1 MTLFQQRLAMLMKV
15 CYAITR
21 TRKRGLK
28 TELSL
33 VTDDTGLQYLSFA
46 SHEEAKTWIRR
57 LGGRVNYFE
66 PNEIGP
72 PSYAITE
79 VGSALFC
86 DAYKRARGAEWSEP
100 TA

>member
-1 MTLFQQRLAMLMKV
+1 MRM

-21 TRKRGLK
+21 TRQRGL
-28 TELSL
+28 EIEISL
-33 VTDDTGLQYLSFA
+33 VTDDTGFQYLSFA
-46 SHEEAKTWIRR
+46 SREEAKAWIRR

-66 PNEIGP
+66 SKELGP

-86 DAYKRARGAEWSEP
+86 DAYRRSQGTEWSEP